1 MGEYVFQFHALVHP
15 TKAGIARRE
24 TEKFCEI
31 EKQIQGFSVVVV
43 HLLFTFR

>member
-31 EKQIQGFSVVVV
+31 EKQIQGFFGGSGTPSI
-43 HLLFTFR
+43 HI